1 MLRKLCN
8 KDKTNFNCFVSD
20 YNVSNK
26 LFSKFVRQEQLAFV
40 SEENETI
47 NGLIFVEKNDKSYI
61 NICSKSIQVTNNLLK
76 IFFWN
81 WKKEI
86 HAKINE
92 KDKTGFLLKKNGF
105 RIIGKI
111 DKDFI
116 LYYNPTET
124 RKSWKK

>member
-1 MLRKLCN
+1 MLRKLCK

-20 YNVSNK
+20 YNLSNK
-26 LFSKFVRQEQLAFV
+26 LFSKFVRLEQPAFI
-40 SEENETI
+40 SETNDTI
-47 NGLIFVEKNDKSYI
+47 DGLIFVEKNEKNYI
-61 NICSKSIQVTNNLLK
+61 NIYSKSVKITNNLLK

-86 HAKINE
+86 YAKINE

-105 RIIGKI
+105 RIVGKI

-116 LYYNPTET
+116 LYYNPRNKFKQ
-124 RKSWKK
+124 RK

>member
-1 MLRKLCN
+1 MLRKLCT

-40 SEENETI
+40 SEINDTI
-47 NGLIFVEKNDKSYI
+47 DGLIFIEKNDKNYI
-61 NICSKSIQVTNNLLK
+61 NICSKSLKTTNNLLK

-86 HAKINE
+86 YAKIHE
-92 KDKTGFLLKKNGF
+92 KNKTGFLLKKNGF
-105 RIIGKI
+105 RIVDKI

-116 LYYNPTET
+116 LYYNPKDKYQK
-124 RKSWKK
+124 RK

>member
-1 MLRKLCN
+1 MLRKLCT

-40 SEENETI
+40 SEINDTI
-47 NGLIFVEKNDKSYI
+47 DGLIFIEKNDKNYI
-61 NICSKSIQVTNNLLK
+61 NICSKSLKTTNNLLK

-86 HAKINE
+86 YAKIHE
-92 KDKTGFLLKKNGF
+92 KNKTGFLLKKNGF
-105 RIIGKI
+105 RIIGKQN
-111 DKDFI
+111 DVFL
-116 LYYNPTET
+116 LYYDQKQRNY
-124 RKSWKK
+124 RK